1 MNNNEFKCS
10 YIFKKG
16 KKKGILCGKHV
27 EKGYLLCSLH
37 KKKWK
42 NTNTN
47 SNIHNKNQVPPS
59 EEIIVRELEEKILK
73 LDTTIDNKVIMFK
86 HLNNLKTLDQGS
98 SEYYKN
104 NMFLDW
110 CFTIPWNKYKQLEL
124 TIDSEKE
131 LIRLFFENVK
141 KELDENIYGLTHV
154 KNEILNFVAKRIT
167 NPLSEKNNL
176 GLIGPPGVAKTTFA
190 KVLSKVLNIPLKIIP
205 LGGVKDSSYFTG
217 HGYVYVESSPGHII
231 QSVVDS
237 KVMNPILLFDEVD
250 KVSESNL
257 GSDIQSFLINLIDP
271 TTNSKFVDHYF
282 QRMTFD
288 LSKVL
293 YIFTMNDLSKV
304 NKVLLDRLNMIYI
317 KEPTVEEK
325 KKILIDYCLPDIKLN
340 IGVRFNIEI
349 EKEALDYLFNRMEK
363 LSESSAEIN
372 FTSIRNLTRILEKII
387 LEINK
392 RSLIGKDIY
401 SNIVINKE
409 YMIELYDLLKTQFD
423 YNYEFLNKINN
434 MMYI

>member
-1 MNNNEFKCS
+1 MNNIEFKCS
-10 YIFKKG
+10 YILKKG
-16 KKKGILCGKHV
+16 SRKGLSCGKAVESGSILCSV
-27 EKGYLLCSLH
+27 H

-42 NTNTN
+42 NTVTTTIFNN
-47 SNIHNKNQVPPS
+47 GPSNPEGNAFK
-59 EEIIVRELEEKILK
+59 ELEDKILR
-73 LDTTIDNKVIMFK
+73 LDTTIDNKIVMFK
-86 HLNNLKTLDQGS
+86 HLNNLKSLDPGS

-110 CFTIPWNKYKQLEL
+110 CFMIPWGKYKYLDL
-124 TIDSEKE
+124 TVNSEKE
-131 LIRLFFENVK
+131 LIRVFFENIK
-141 KELDENIYGLTHV
+141 NELDKNIYGLNHV

-176 GLIGPPGVAKTTFA
+176 GLVGPPGVAKTTFA
-190 KVLSKVLNIPLKIIP
+190 KVLSKVLNIPLKVIP

-231 QSVVDS
+231 QSMVDS
-237 KVMNPILLFDEVD
+237 KIMNPILLFDEVD
-250 KVSESNL
+250 KVSESDL

-271 TTNSKFVDHYF
+271 TTNTKVVDHYF

-317 KEPTVEEK
+317 KEPSIEDK
-325 KKILIDYCLPDIKLN
+325 KKILIEYCLPDINSN
-340 IGVRFNIEI
+340 IGVQFDIEI
-349 EKEALDYLFNRMEK
+349 EPLALDYIFNQMEK
-363 LSESSAEIN
+363 LCEQNKEIN
-372 FTSIRNLTRILEKII
+372 FTSIRNLTRMLEKIV

-392 RSLIGKDIY
+392 RYLLSNETYEKVIITKD
-401 SNIVINKE
+401 
-409 YMIELYDLLKTQFD
+409 YMIELYDLLKNQFD
-423 YNYEFLNKINN
+423 YNYEFLNKIDN
-434 MMYI
+434 MMYV

>member
-10 YIFKKG
+10 YIFRKG
-16 KKKGILCGKHV
+16 KNKGNICGKVVESGNILC
-27 EKGYLLCSLH
+27 SIH
-37 KKKWK
+37 KKKWNSAI
-42 NTNTN
+42 NTQYHLINQNTN
-47 SNIHNKNQVPPS
+47 SETLFFK
-59 EEIIVRELEEKILK
+59 ELEEKILK
-73 LDTTIDNKVIMFK
+73 LETSIDNKIVMFK
-86 HLNNLKTLDQGS
+86 HLNNLKTLDPGS

-110 CFTIPWNKYKQLEL
+110 CFTIPWNKYKKLDL

-131 LIRLFFENVK
+131 LIKLFFENIK
-141 KELDENIYGLTHV
+141 NELDDHIYGLDHV

-176 GLIGPPGVAKTTFA
+176 GLVGPPGVAKTTFA
-190 KVLSKVLNIPLKIIP
+190 KVLSKVLNVPLKVIP

-231 QSVVDS
+231 QSIVDS

-250 KVSESNL
+250 KVSESDL

-282 QRMTFD
+282 QRMSFD

-293 YIFTMNDLSKV
+293 YIFTMNDLTKV

-317 KEPTVEEK
+317 KEPSVEEK

-340 IGVRFNIEI
+340 IGIRFDIEI
-349 EKEALDYLFNRMEK
+349 EKVALEYLFNKMEK
-363 LSESSAEIN
+363 LSENNNEIN
-372 FTSIRNLTRILEKII
+372 YTSIRNLTRILEKIV

-392 RSLIGKDIY
+392 RSLLSETHCEHVIITKD
-401 SNIVINKE
+401 

-423 YNYEFLNKINN
+423 YNYEYLNKVNN